1 MLKSRKER
9 LVFSMALGMEIYN
22 TAIQAGVQAAP
33 GGLSGLTYPLLAHA
47 LAETAYMGLI
57 VLLFSSLWGNRA
69 GGAFAA
75 RHCNPERDNAY
86 FCRLLRQ
93 GGTVA
98 VMCPTMSLAASILFS
113 VILAGA
119 PVAQLP
125 VIWIGT
131 TLKTF
136 PMALRRALPP
146 RLSAVRLSSFS
157 PFFLPQG
164 PKAVRRAQEPKVCL

>member
-9 LVFSMALGMEIYN
+9 LVFGIAMSYSMALGMEIYN
-22 TAIQAGVQAAP
+22 TAIQSGVQAAP

-47 LAETAYMGLI
+47 LAETAYMGLL

-75 RHCNPERDNAY
+75 RHCDPERDNAY

-131 TLKTF
+131 TLKNF
-136 PMALRRALPP
+136 PMAFFWNFFAAAPFTNWLFGALF
-146 RLSAVRLSSFS
+146 RL
-157 PFFLPQG
+157 G
-164 PKAVRRAQEPKVCL
+164 

>member
-1 MLKSRKER
+1 MFKTKIRGFTFGLIMSYA
-9 LVFSMALGMEIYN
+9 MAIGMEICNMALKYGF
-22 TAIQAGVQAAP
+22 QAQP
-33 GGLSGLTYPLLAHA
+33 GGLSGLSYAAVGEA
-47 LAETAYMGLI
+47 LTETLYMGLL
-57 VLLFSSLWGNRA
+57 VLLFSNLWGNRA

-75 RHCNPERDNAY
+75 RHCDPERDNAY

-131 TLKTF
+131 TLKNF
-136 PMALRRALPP
+136 PMAFFWNFFAAAPFTNWLFGALFRR
-146 RLSAVRLSSFS
+146 
-157 PFFLPQG
+157 G
-164 PKAVRRAQEPKVCL
+164 

>member
-1 MLKSRKER
+1 
-9 LVFSMALGMEIYN
+9 
-22 TAIQAGVQAAP
+22 
-33 GGLSGLTYPLLAHA
+33 
-47 LAETAYMGLI
+47 MGLL

-69 GGAFAA
+69 GGALRAA
-75 RHCNPERDNAY
+75 RHCDPERDNAY

-125 VIWIGT
+125 RHLDRHDAEKLPDGLFLELLRRRAVYK
-131 TLKTF
+131 L
-136 PMALRRALPP
+136 ALRRALPP
-146 RLSAVRLSSFS
+146 
-157 PFFLPQG
+157 G
-164 PKAVRRAQEPKVCL
+164 